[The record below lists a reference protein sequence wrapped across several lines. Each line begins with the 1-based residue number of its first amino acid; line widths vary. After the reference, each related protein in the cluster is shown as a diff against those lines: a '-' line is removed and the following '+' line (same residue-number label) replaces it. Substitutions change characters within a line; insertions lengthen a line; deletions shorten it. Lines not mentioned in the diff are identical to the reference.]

1 MRTYMFTFAFT
12 LADNREG
19 DTSSGRH
26 DNLNCTAETL
36 AQATGHSGKSIT
48 DEFGSDSMLYCRKI
62 WYTTC
67 SNMSTTPG
75 QLSLHLTNK
84 TTSIC

>member
-48 DEFGSDSMLYCRKI
+48 GDFDSVSTLHYRKT
-62 WYTTC
+62 WYTTS
-67 SNMSTTPG
+67 SNVCITPG
-75 QLSLHLTNK
+75 QRSLHLTNK
-84 TTSIC
+84 TKSIC